1 MNKTKFILTLT
12 EKLNGFPPEEWEDC
26 INFYL
31 ESIDD
36 RMEEGLSEE
45 EAIAALGSIDDIV
58 TEILENIPL
67 TRLVVKKIKP
77 RRRLA
82 AWEIV
87 LICLGS
93 PIWLSLLAALWAVII
108 SVYASLWA
116 VIISLW
122 AAEGSFIASSLGG
135 IGAGIAHLALGNVAE
150 GLFLLGAGVLLVGLS
165 ILFFYGCKL
174 ATKGIVLATKKLAI
188 GIKKLF
194 IRKEKTT

>member
-67 TRLVVKKIKP
+67 TRLVAKKIKP

-82 AWEIV
+82 AWELV
-87 LICLGS
+87 LIAVGS
-93 PIWLSLLAALWAVII
+93 PIWISLLASAFAVII
-108 SVYASLWA
+108 SVYASLWS

-122 AAEGSFIASSLGG
+122 AAEISVIASAFGG
-135 IGAGIAHLALGNVAE
+135 IVGGIALLTLGHTAE
-150 GLFLLGAGVLLVGLS
+150 GLFLLGAGILLVGLS

>member
-1 MNKTKFILTLT
+1 MNKTKFILTLS
-12 EKLNGFPPEEWEDC
+12 ERLNGLPLEEWEDC
-26 INFYL
+26 MNFYL
-31 ESIDD
+31 EAIDD

-45 EAIAALGSIDDIV
+45 EAVAALGSIDDIV
-58 TEILENIPL
+58 TEILGSVPL
-67 TRLVVKKIKP
+67 TRIVAKKIKP
-77 RRRLA
+77 RRRLS

-87 LICLGS
+87 LIAVGS
-93 PIWLSLLAALWAVII
+93 PIWISLLAAAFAVVI

-135 IGAGIAHLALGNVAE
+135 IGAGIARLALGNVAE
-150 GLFLLGAGVLLVGLS
+150 GLFLLGAGVLLIGLS

>member
-1 MNKTKFILTLT
+1 MNKTKFILTLS
-12 EKLNGFPPEEWEDC
+12 ERLNGLPLEEWEDC
-26 INFYL
+26 MNFYL
-31 ESIDD
+31 EAIDD

-45 EAIAALGSIDDIV
+45 EAVAALGSIDDIV
-58 TEILENIPL
+58 TEILGSVPL
-67 TRLVVKKIKP
+67 TRIVAKKIKP
-77 RRRLA
+77 RRRLS

-87 LICLGS
+87 LIAVGS
-93 PIWLSLLAALWAVII
+93 PIWISLLAAAFAVII

-122 AAEGSFIASSLGG
+122 AAEVSFIASAFGSIVGG
-135 IGAGIAHLALGNVAE
+135 VALIATGETAS
-150 GLFLLGAGVLLVGLS
+150 GLFLLGCGIVLVGLS